1 MVTSRNMELKH
12 DLPLSAQSRRAKA
25 GLILLDPA
33 FRIIGLDRGA
43 AAILD
48 GADRLAA
55 QRHFGLSVPKTIL
68 AALRR
73 CPPGEDSSFKIP
85 LQAGGVVYRCSA
97 YRVESHIKGSRILA
111 LHLERCHSGPD
122 TLDELSS
129 EYGLTDRE
137 QEALRGIS
145 LGLTTK
151 EVAERMKISPNT
163 VKAFLRLIMLK
174 MSVNSRAGI
183 TAKLLERSGESI
195 GA

>member
-1 MVTSRNMELKH
+1 MGALNNRELKYAP
-12 DLPLSAQSRRAKA
+12 PLSAQSGRAKS

-33 FRIIGLDRGA
+33 FRIVGLDRGA

-55 QRHFGLSVPKTIL
+55 QRHIGLSVPQTIL

-73 CPPGEDSSFKIP
+73 CPPGEDSSFRIP
-85 LQAGGVVYRCSA
+85 LQPGGVAYRCST
-97 YRVESHIKGSRILA
+97 YQVESHIKSSRILA
-111 LHLERCHSGPD
+111 LHLERCQSGPD

-129 EYGLTDRE
+129 DYRLTDRE
-137 QEALRGIS
+137 QEAFRGIA

-151 EVAERMKISPNT
+151 EVAERMNISPNT

-174 MSVNSRAGI
+174 MSVNTRAGI
-183 TAKLLERSGESI
+183 TAKLFERHSESV

>member
-1 MVTSRNMELKH
+1 MVASRNMELKY

-48 GADRLAA
+48 GAEAR
-55 QRHFGLSVPKTIL
+55 RHIGLSVPQTIL

-73 CPPGEDSSFKIP
+73 RPPGEDSSFKIP
-85 LQAGGVVYRCSA
+85 FPAGGVVYRCSA
-97 YRVESHIKGSRILA
+97 YRVESHIKGSGILA

-129 EYGLTDRE
+129 EYRLTDRE
-137 QEALRGIS
+137 QEALRGIA

-174 MSVNSRAGI
+174 MSVNTRAGI
-183 TAKLLERSGESI
+183 TAKLLERREESV